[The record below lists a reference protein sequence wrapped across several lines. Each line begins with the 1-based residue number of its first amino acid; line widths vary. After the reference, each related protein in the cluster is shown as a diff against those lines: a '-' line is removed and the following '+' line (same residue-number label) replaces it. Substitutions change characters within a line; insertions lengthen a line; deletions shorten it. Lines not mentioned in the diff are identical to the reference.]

1 MIMLQVLTGLL
12 VLFTFFSP
20 LLCQSKEEA
29 DVSFSSSFLQ
39 QPRQNT
45 QPTSIT
51 PFLKVSPSVR
61 QWLDSLAPV
70 RLGVDAHLAPLEFL
84 DENNQYQ
91 GMSSAYMHYF
101 FDRLGLEM
109 APVEPMNWSEVIQ
122 RGQQHEVDI
131 IPLIAPT
138 PARRHYFLFSKPYIE
153 FPQAIFTRQDSP
165 YISGLEDLTE
175 ARLVIEKGYVTID
188 YLRNDYPDLDITEVD
203 TTQAALEAV
212 SYGRADAYVG
222 SLLVGSYMI
231 EAEGLTNIKVAA
243 PAPFQIQLSIGI
255 RKDWPLLVPLLNQII
270 DSLTEADRA
279 TIRHQWLSIQ
289 YDKRTDYGLV
299 ATVMAGSALAFLLV
313 LLRNRDIVRR
323 KKQLEASEKQFKE
336 LINTLPVAL
345 LVVDYEGNIIFDNA
359 QAGRELGSD
368 QSLVG
373 RNSSEFYAFPDDR
386 RKVLAMI
393 SSKKQL
399 VNHHVKFRIDSG
411 AIIDCLLSVLPIH
424 FDGEDVLLAVT
435 VNVTKRIKMEQA
447 LAEAKRH
454 AEEAD
459 HLKSA
464 FLASMSHELR
474 TPLNSIIGFTGILL
488 QELAGPLNAEQNKQL
503 NMVQSSSRHL
513 LALINDVLDI
523 SKIEAGELK
532 IFCEDFDV
540 RKVVDRVIQTM
551 QPLADQKALTLL
563 AEIEP
568 DVGNI
573 CSDPRRVEQVL
584 INLVANGIKFTENG
598 TVSII
603 CSIEKKFLRVDVHD
617 SGPGIQPKDMDK
629 LFQTFQQ
636 IDTGLTRKHEGTGLG
651 LSISKKLVERL
662 GGTIKATSTW
672 GQGSTFT
679 FYLPLDDCDHQQ
691 IEG

>member
-1 MIMLQVLTGLL
+1 MLSCKVIMLQVLTCLL
-12 VLFTFFSP
+12 VFFIFFPP
-20 LLCQSKEEA
+20 LLCLGKEDA
-29 DVSFSSSFLQ
+29 VAPFPPSSLQ
-39 QPRQNT
+39 QSQSATRTVP
-45 QPTSIT
+45 
-51 PFLKVSPSVR
+51 LDVSPSIR
-61 QWLDSLAPV
+61 RWLDSLAPV
-70 RLGVDAHLAPLEFL
+70 RLGVDAHLAPLEFV
-84 DENNQYQ
+84 DDNNQYQ
-91 GMSSAYMHYF
+91 GMSSAYMRYF
-101 FDRLGLEM
+101 FDRLGLNM
-109 APVEPMNWSEVIQ
+109 AQVEPMNWSEVIE
-122 RGQQHEVDI
+122 RGKQHQVDI

-138 PARRHYFLFSKPYIE
+138 PGRQRYFLFTKPYVE
-153 FPQAIFTRQDSP
+153 FPQAIFTRQNNP

-175 ARLVIEKGYVTID
+175 ARLVIEKGYVTTD
-188 YLRNDYPDLDITEVD
+188 YLRNDYPGLDITEVD
-203 TTQAALEAV
+203 TTRAALEAV

-231 EAEGLTNIKVAA
+231 EAEGLTNLKVAA
-243 PAPFQIQLSIGI
+243 PAPYRIQLSIGI
-255 RKDWPLLVPLLNQII
+255 RKDWPLMVPLLNRII
-270 DSLTEADRA
+270 DSITEADRA
-279 TIRHQWLSIQ
+279 AIRHQWLLIQ
-289 YDKRTDYGLV
+289 YDKRTDYGLAGKV
-299 ATVMAGSALAFLLV
+299 LVGSALAFLLV

-323 KKQLEASEKQFKE
+323 KKQLEASEKQFKG

-359 QAGRELGSD
+359 QAGRELGSE
-368 QSLVG
+368 QSLIG

-386 RKVLAMI
+386 HKVLAMI
-393 SSKKQL
+393 SSNKQL
-399 VNHHVKFRIDSG
+399 LSHHVKFRIDSG

-435 VNVTKRIKMEQA
+435 VNVTQRVKMEQA

-488 QELAGPLNAEQNKQL
+488 QELAGPLSKEQHKQL
-503 NMVQSSSRHL
+503 SMVQGSSRHL

-532 IFCEDFDV
+532 VYLKNFDLREV
-540 RKVVDRVIQTM
+540 VDKVVQSM
-551 QPLADQKALTLL
+551 LPLAEQKKLELL
-563 AEIEP
+563 V
-568 DVGNI
+568 DVA
-573 CSDPRRVEQVL
+573 SDVQHIYSDSRRVEQVL
-584 INLVANGIKFTENG
+584 INLVANAIKFTEKG
-598 TVSII
+598 TVSIA
-603 CSIEKKFLRVDVHD
+603 CRIEGDSLRVQVHD
-617 SGPGIQPKDMDK
+617 SGSGIQPGDMDK

-636 IDTGLTRKHEGTGLG
+636 IDTGLTRRHEGTGLG

-679 FYLPLDDCDHQQ
+679 FYLPVKQR
-691 IEG
+691 